1 MAASDAKA
9 LPIYG
14 VAHRITVPIFN
25 ITTGEVLTGGLSGL
39 AATASL
45 DGAAFA
51 ATGLTVAEIG
61 TTGFVTVDIDATRM
75 TANTVAVK
83 VTSSTSNSSDAVE
96 VIYPSTYY
104 LPATDST
111 NKAVLL
117 QSGTGTGQVSL
128 TSGKVALAATGLDA
142 ISTTA
147 VAKGSVTS
155 IAHMI
160 VLIFRYLFGKQVVT
174 DTTVTTYATDGTTP
188 LSTFTT
194 TTSSDGETFT
204 RGEGA

>member
-1 MAASDAKA
+1 MTAAISADDATT
-9 LPIYG
+9 LSSTG
-14 VAHRITVPIFN
+14 V
-25 ITTGEVLTGGLSGL
+25 
-39 AATASL
+39 
-45 DGAAFA
+45 
-51 ATGLTVAEIG
+51 TVAELG
-61 TTGFVTVDIDATRM
+61 TTGLVTVNIDATRM
-75 TANTVAVK
+75 QANVIVIK
-83 VTSSTSNSSDAVE
+83 VTSSTTNASDGV
-96 VIYPSTYY
+96 VTLYPSLYY
-104 LPATDST
+104 LPATDAT